1 MFRND
6 DENNASMDIR
16 AELEALEREVMDIAG
31 KQLPQVFGVDEPLA
45 RLIRILQ
52 AMQARIEA
60 LEERSRR

>member
-1 MFRND
+1 MARD

-31 KQLPQVFGVDEPLA
+31 KQLPQAFGVDEPLT
-45 RLIRILQ
+45 RLILILQ

-60 LEERSRR
+60 LEERGGG